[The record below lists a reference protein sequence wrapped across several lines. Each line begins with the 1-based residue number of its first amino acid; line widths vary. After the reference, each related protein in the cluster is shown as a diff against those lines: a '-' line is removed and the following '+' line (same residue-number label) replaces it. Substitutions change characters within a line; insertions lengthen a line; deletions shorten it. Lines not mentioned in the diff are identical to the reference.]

1 MSKNFDDFM
10 KQCNNKDWT
19 EVASHAIRQTNLQ
32 DRNEIL
38 FRANIE
44 VTMTM
49 LREYHN
55 WLNS

>member
-10 KQCNNKDWT
+10 KQCNNKDWSNVVSKISNNT
-19 EVASHAIRQTNLQ
+19 NYEDTVTAIFHANL
-32 DRNEIL
+32 E
-38 FRANIE
+38 
-44 VTMTM
+44 MTLTV